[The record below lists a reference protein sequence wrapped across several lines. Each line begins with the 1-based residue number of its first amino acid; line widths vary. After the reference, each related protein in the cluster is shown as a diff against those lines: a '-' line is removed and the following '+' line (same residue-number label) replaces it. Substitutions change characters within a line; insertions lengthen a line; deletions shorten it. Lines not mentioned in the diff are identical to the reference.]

1 MKLWQLF
8 VVGLGLT
15 IQWSVAS
22 AEGLPTV
29 LYTPQGNIEKAAAAA
44 LDKHCARCHQDGKL
58 VNRQKPA
65 KALGNIL
72 QLDQIVSNPSLIQPG
87 NAEGSRLIQ
96 QIVNKDMPYDV
107 YQEGNMSYSSP
118 TEEEIT
124 ALRTWIAGLKT
135 QCDAK
140 PVAVNSM
147 IDVMAAD
154 IGKLPEHRR
163 ADTRYITLSHLA
175 VTCAAE
181 RDMEVYRQAV
191 VKLFNS
197 LSKYSD
203 VLKLETVD
211 AEKTILRVNLED
223 LGWEPEVWEELVSH
237 YPYSLRP
244 VNGQFDALASATFTK
259 VPFIR
264 GDWFAFTASRDP
276 IYSKLLGLPDTFK
289 ALQALLAVN
298 VDVNIANFKVK
309 RAGVQK
315 SGVSRNNR
323 LVERHQIATGAFWT
337 SYDFAGN
344 SGRQN
349 LFEYPLGP
357 GGDYGFVHDGGES
370 IFNLPNGF
378 QAYYLNDAN
387 GKQLFKGPTSIVQ
400 DFSHRDMAVTNAISC
415 MGCHNQ
421 GMRNVTDEVGAQAA
435 ANKAFPVKI
444 REEIKALYPPA
455 SEMDAVI
462 EADRKRFTDAMVK
475 AGLDPQLTLNGVE
488 MVTALSARYEWDVN
502 LTQAAAEF
510 GVTAEDMKAA
520 MIASGGMGKSIAL
533 RLDQGIVPRDQ
544 FEPVYGEVV
553 ERIIDAE
560 FIPAKQVIGVAEL
573 KTYVAPVEPNGEV
586 VRKIVPVASE
596 DLKLS
601 LYADKSSYMIN
612 DKPVFTVRSDR
623 DCYLTLVN
631 IDGAGVGTVIFP
643 NKFQQDNKIAGGK
656 DFAFPAADSSFDFK
670 FTEVGKESVIAICDT
685 TGKAVAIEHA
695 YAENAFTPLGETR
708 SALRK
713 IEVTERAKP
722 ADGNNMN
729 MPPATSGVGRAAV
742 ILAVK

>member
-1 MKLWQLF
+1 MKFKLLAAIAIT
-8 VVGLGLT
+8 LGTASSSVFAESASTT
-15 IQWSVAS
+15 I
-22 AEGLPTV
+22 
-29 LYTPQGNIEKAAAAA
+29 YTPQTEVEKAAAAA
-44 LDKHCARCHQDGKL
+44 LDKHCSRCHQDGKL

-65 KALGNIL
+65 KAIGNIL

-87 NAEGSRLIQ
+87 NPEGSRIIQ

-107 YQEGNMSYSSP
+107 YQEGNTAQPSP
-118 TEEEIT
+118 TEDEVT
-124 ALRTWIAGLKT
+124 ALRNWIAGVKP
-135 QCDAK
+135 QCSTT
-140 PVAVNSM
+140 PVTFNNM
-147 IDVMAAD
+147 IDTMAAD

-163 ADTRYITLSHLA
+163 ADTRYITLGHLA
-175 VTCAAE
+175 STCTPE
-181 RDMEVYRQAV
+181 KDMEVYRQGA
-191 VKLFNS
+191 VKLLNS

-211 AEKTILRVNLED
+211 PAKTILRVNLED
-223 LGWEPEVWEELVSH
+223 LGWEPELWDELVSH
-237 YPYSLRP
+237 YPYAIRP
-244 VNGQFDALASATFTK
+244 VNGQFDAIANATSTR

-264 GDWFAFTASRDP
+264 ADWFAYTASRDP
-276 IYSKLLGLPDTFK
+276 IYSKLLGLPDTYK
-289 ALQALLAVN
+289 ALQAMLALDVE
-298 VDVNIANFKVK
+298 VNIANFKVK

-344 SGRQN
+344 AGRQN

-357 GGDYGFVHDGGES
+357 DGDFGFIHDGGET

-378 QAYYLNDAN
+378 QAYYLSDAN
-387 GKQLFKGPTSIVQ
+387 GKQLMKGPTSIVQ

-421 GMRNVTDEVGAQAA
+421 GMRNVTDEVGAQAS

-444 REEIKALYPPA
+444 REEIKAIYPPA

-462 EADRKRFTDAMVK
+462 EADRKRFTDAMAK
-475 AGLDPQLTLNGVE
+475 AGLDPHLSLNGVE
-488 MVTALSARYEWDVN
+488 TITALSARYEWD
-502 LTQAAAEF
+502 LSLSHAAAEF
-510 GVTAEDMKAA
+510 GVSPDEMKDA
-520 MIASGGMGKSIAL
+520 MTASGGMGKSIAL

-544 FEPVYGEVV
+544 FEPIYGEVV

-560 FIPAKQVIGVAEL
+560 FIPAQQAIGVAEL
-573 KTYVAPVEPNGEV
+573 QTYVAPVEPNGAV
-586 VRKIVPVASE
+586 VRKIVPVASD
-596 DLKLS
+596 DLKLT
-601 LYADKSSYMIN
+601 LYADKSMYAIN

-643 NKFQQDNKIAGGK
+643 NKFQQDNKIVGSK
-656 DFAFPAADSSFDFK
+656 DFVFPSAEAGFDFK

-695 YAENAFTPLGETR
+695 YDDNPFTPLGETR

-713 IEVTERAKP
+713 IEVTERIKVNTKDAERL
-722 ADGNNMN
+722 
-729 MPPATSGVGRAAV
+729 PPPTSGVGRSAV
-742 ILAVK
+742 VLSVQ

>member
-1 MKLWQLF
+1 MKFWQLF

-15 IQWSVAS
+15 VPSLVTA
-22 AEGLPTV
+22 AETPPTAI
-29 LYTPQGNIEKAAAAA
+29 YAPQSDIEKAAAAA

-96 QIVNKDMPYDV
+96 QIVNMDMPYDV
-107 YQEGNMSYSSP
+107 YQEGNLSYSSP
-118 TEEEIT
+118 TEEEVS
-124 ALRTWIAGLKT
+124 ALRNWIAGLKP

-140 PVAVNSM
+140 PVAFNDIIS
-147 IDVMAAD
+147 IMAAD

-163 ADTRYITLSHLA
+163 ADTRYITLTHLA
-175 VTCAAE
+175 ATCTSKK
-181 RDMEVYRQAV
+181 DMDVYRQGA
-191 VKLFNS
+191 VKLLNS

-211 AEKTILRVNLED
+211 PEKTILRVNLED
-223 LGWEPEVWEELVSH
+223 LGWEPEMWEELVSH

-244 VNGQFDALASATFTK
+244 VNGQFDALAGTTLTK

-276 IYSKLLGLPDTFK
+276 IYSKILSLPDTFK
-289 ALQALLAVN
+289 ALQALLAVD
-298 VDVNIANFKVK
+298 VDINIANFKVK

-421 GMRNVTDEVGAQAA
+421 GMRNITDEVGAQAA

-444 REEIKALYPPA
+444 REEIKALYPPS

-488 MVTALSARYEWDVN
+488 MVTALSARYEWDLN

-510 GVTAEDMKAA
+510 GVSADEMKDA

-544 FEPVYGEVV
+544 FEPVYGQVV

-586 VRKIVPVASE
+586 LRKIEPVASE

-612 DKPVFTVRSDR
+612 DKPVFTVMSDR

-643 NKFQQDNKIAGGK
+643 NKFQQDNKITGGK
-656 DFAFPAADSSFDFK
+656 DFSFPAADSSFDFK
-670 FTEVGKESVIAICDT
+670 FTEVGKESVIAVCDA

-713 IEVTERAKP
+713 IEVTERPKV
-722 ADGNNMN
+722 ADGGNMN
-729 MPPATSGVGRAAV
+729 IPPATSGVGRAAV

>member
-1 MKLWQLF
+1 MQCNPLLVLSFVLF
-8 VVGLGLT
+8 GT
-15 IQWSVAS
+15 CSAS
-22 AEGLPTV
+22 FAQSTSPV
-29 LYTPQGNIEKAAAAA
+29 PYTPQTEIEKAAAAA

-58 VNRQKPA
+58 VGRQKPA

-124 ALRTWIAGLKT
+124 ALRNWVAGLKS

-140 PVAVNSM
+140 PIAVNSM
-147 IDVMAAD
+147 IDIMTAD

-175 VTCAAE
+175 ATCTPE
-181 RDMEVYRQAV
+181 KDMEVYRQGA
-191 VKLFNS
+191 VKLLNS

-203 VLKLETVD
+203 VLKLETVNP
-211 AEKTILRVNLED
+211 EKTILRVNLED

-244 VNGQFDALASATFTK
+244 VNGQFDALASATSTK

-276 IYSKLLGLPDTFK
+276 IYSKVLGLPDTFK
-289 ALQALLAVN
+289 ALQALLAVD

-349 LFEYPLGP
+349 LFQYPLGP
-357 GGDYGFVHDGGES
+357 GGDYGFVHDGGET
-370 IFNLPNGF
+370 IFHLPNGF
-378 QAYYLNDAN
+378 QAYYLSDGN
-387 GKQLFKGPTSIVQ
+387 GQALMKGPTSIVQ

-421 GMRNVTDEVGAQAA
+421 GIRNVTDEVGAQAA
-435 ANKAFPVKI
+435 LNKSFPVKI
-444 REEIKALYPPA
+444 REEIKALYPPSSA
-455 SEMDAVI
+455 MDAVI
-462 EADRKRFTDAMVK
+462 KADRKRFTDAMSK
-475 AGLDPQLTLNGVE
+475 AGLDPQLNLNGVE
-488 MVTALSARYEWDVN
+488 MVTALSARYEWDLN
-502 LTQAAAEF
+502 IEQAAAEF
-510 GVTAEDMKAA
+510 GVSAEEMKDA
-520 MIASGGMGKSIAL
+520 MIASGGMGKSLAL

-544 FEPVYGEVV
+544 FEPIYGQVV

-560 FIPAKQVIGVAEL
+560 FVPAKEVIGVAEL
-573 KTYVAPVEPNGEV
+573 QTYEAPVEPNGDV
-586 VRKIVPVASE
+586 VRKIEPVASD

-601 LYADKSSYMIN
+601 LYADKSNYMIN

-643 NKFQQDNKIAGGK
+643 NKFQQDNKISGQK
-656 DFAFPAADSSFDFK
+656 DFVFPAADASFDFK
-670 FTEVGKESVIAICDT
+670 FTEVGQESVIAICDA

-722 ADGNNMN
+722 ADGGNMN

>member
-1 MKLWQLF
+1 MKFWQIL
-8 VVGLGLT
+8 
-15 IQWSVAS
+15 VAWLS
-22 AEGLPTV
+22 LAMASSGAYAQNTTPA
-29 LYTPQGNIEKAAAAA
+29 LYTPQNDLEKAAASA

-65 KALGNIL
+65 KAFGNIL
-72 QLDQIVSNPSLIQPG
+72 QLDEIVSNPSLIQPG

-107 YQEGNMSYSSP
+107 YQEGSVSYSSP
-118 TEEEIT
+118 TEDEIT
-124 ALRTWIAGLKT
+124 ALRNWITGLKS

-140 PVAVNSM
+140 PVAFNDIIS
-147 IDVMAAD
+147 IMAAD
-154 IGKLPEHRR
+154 IGELPEHRR
-163 ADTRYITLSHLA
+163 VDTRYITLTHLA
-175 VTCAAE
+175 ATCTAE
-181 RDMEVYRQAV
+181 KDMEVYRQGA
-191 VKLFNS
+191 VKLLNS

-211 AEKTILRVNLED
+211 PEKTILRINLAD
-223 LGWEPEVWEELVSH
+223 LGWTPEVWEELVSH
-237 YPYSLRP
+237 YPYSVRP
-244 VNGQFDALASATFTK
+244 VNGQFDALASATGTK

-276 IYSKLLGLPDTFK
+276 IYSKILGLPDTFK
-289 ALQALLAVN
+289 ALQALLAVD
-298 VDVNIANFKVK
+298 VDMNIANFKVK

-344 SGRQN
+344 IERQN
-349 LFEYPLGP
+349 LFEFPLGP
-357 GGDYGFVHDGGES
+357 GGEYGFVHDGGET

-378 QAYYLNDAN
+378 QGYFLSDGH

-400 DFSHRDMAVTNAISC
+400 DMSHRDMAVTNAISC

-435 ANKAFPVKI
+435 ANKAFPVKT
-444 REEIKALYPPA
+444 REEIKALYPPS

-475 AGLDPQLTLNGVE
+475 ARLDPQLTLNGVE

-502 LTQAAAEF
+502 LIQAAAEF
-510 GVTAEDMKAA
+510 GISADEMKDA
-520 MIASGGMGKSIAL
+520 MTASGGMGKSIAL

-544 FEPVYGEVV
+544 FEPVYGQFV

-573 KTYVAPVEPNGEV
+573 KTYVAPVEANGEV
-586 VRKIVPVASE
+586 IRKIVPVASE

-601 LYADKSSYMIN
+601 LYADKSSYMVN
-612 DKPVFTVRSDR
+612 DKPVFTVMSDR

-656 DFAFPAADSSFDFK
+656 DFSFPAADSSFDFK
-670 FTEVGKESVIAICDT
+670 FTEVGKESVIAVCDV
-685 TGKAVAIEHA
+685 TGKTIAIEHA

-713 IEVTERAKP
+713 IEVTERPKA
-722 ADGNNMN
+722 ADGGNMN